1 MVDSLK
7 SIISKA
13 SAFLWQTFSRWMVIS
28 TSQAMLHVNMTP
40 DTQWYNLTCVCVFM
54 RPIDDYRSTRRR
66 TSEDRHSRV
75 YSRLNVTAVAV
86 LVFSVLGALI
96 MMLV

>member
-1 MVDSLK
+1 LVDSLK

-75 YSRLNVTAVAV
+75 YSRLNVNAVAV